1 MQAPGGPCRTSPG
14 FPGSAQ
20 QEVSQIELRT
30 TRDWARLG
38 LWPGAV
44 AEALTGWS
52 ATARNLALRQFHP
65 CACCGR
71 SSRTILQ
78 EALGQL
84 SSPSTAEL
92 TALIKPLDEQYRTR
106 TPPDP
111 LSAKD
116 RPR

>member
-44 AEALTGWS
+44 AQALTGWS
-52 ATARNLALRQFHP
+52 ATARNPALRQFHP

-71 SSRTILQ
+71 SSR
-78 EALGQL
+78 
-84 SSPSTAEL
+84 STSNTGPAHRPTRSAPR
-92 TALIKPLDEQYRTR
+92 TAHG
-106 TPPDP
+106 
-111 LSAKD
+111 
-116 RPR
+116 